1 MKIRDIIIKNRS
13 YRRFWNDHTI
23 DEMTLRNLVDLAR
36 LTPSA
41 SNKQPLKYFLSF
53 TNRTN
58 DIVFDHIA
66 WAGYLKDWH
75 GPNAEERPSAYIIIL
90 GDRTIS
96 TSFGCDHGI
105 AAQTILIGAVEKGLG
120 GCIFGSIQRERLSTA
135 LKLTADMEI
144 LLVIALGKPKEE
156 IVLEIVGENGDIKY
170 WRDENQV
177 HHVPKRKLDDIIV
190 N

>member
-75 GPNAEERPSAYIIIL
+75 GPNAEE
-90 GDRTIS
+90 
-96 TSFGCDHGI
+96 
-105 AAQTILIGAVEKGLG
+105 
-120 GCIFGSIQRERLSTA
+120 
-135 LKLTADMEI
+135 
-144 LLVIALGKPKEE
+144 
-156 IVLEIVGENGDIKY
+156 
-170 WRDENQV
+170 V
-177 HHVPKRKLDDIIV
+177 HIDQLWV
-190 N
+190 